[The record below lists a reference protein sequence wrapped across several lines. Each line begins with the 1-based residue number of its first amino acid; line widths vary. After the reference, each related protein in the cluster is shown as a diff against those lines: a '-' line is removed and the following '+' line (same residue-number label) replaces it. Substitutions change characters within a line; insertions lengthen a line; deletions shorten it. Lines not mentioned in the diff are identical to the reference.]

1 MIKLKKIKKQ
11 KFQASPLKM
20 TCSCTILPL
29 PFFNFSDF
37 PSTGEVVKVYFPPLK
52 RGGGPNYVP
61 G

>member
-1 MIKLKKIKKQ
+1 MINLKKIKKQ
-11 KFQASPLKM
+11 KCQPSPLKM
-20 TCSCTILPL
+20 TCPCTILPL

-37 PSTGEVVKVYFPPLK
+37 PSTVVKVYFPPLK